1 MKGPPVL
8 QCACGQKGWLLLIG
22 LCLLAR
28 PGLAA
33 DTEQRL
39 QFAELYKSVGV
50 LGLELSEKV
59 QSLAGKAVLMR
70 GFMAPPLKPDARFFV
85 LTRQPVAICPF
96 CQSDA
101 DWPQDI
107 VVVYLQ
113 RTLEPV
119 PASRPIEVHGIL
131 EVGSKV
137 DPNTG
142 FVSLLRIVNAKF
154 QPLQ

>member
-1 MKGPPVL
+1 
-8 QCACGQKGWLLLIG
+8 
-22 LCLLAR
+22 
-28 PGLAA
+28 
-33 DTEQRL
+33 
-39 QFAELYKSVGV
+39 
-50 LGLELSEKV
+50 
-59 QSLAGKAVLMR
+59 MR

-119 PASRPIEVHGIL
+119 PASRPIEVRGIL

-142 FVSLLRIVNAKF
+142 FVSLLRIVDAKF
-154 QPLQ
+154 QPL